1 MTTGEPLPDTIAAI
15 STPPGVGAVALVRLS
30 GPEAL
35 AVARRVAP
43 SLPES
48 PEPRTAHLVRFVD
61 PAKGEALDRGLLT
74 FFPGPAS
81 YTGEDVVELSGH
93 GGWVGP
99 ALLLDACRSAG
110 AREAEAGEF
119 TRRAY
124 LHGKLDLVQAEAVA
138 DLIEGRSRALHG
150 AAMGQ
155 LERGLSRRVAEAREA
170 LVHLEA
176 LLVQHLDFPDEDE
189 APASTEQIAGEAEAL
204 AERLGRLVATAPE
217 GELLREGAVTVLAG
231 RPNTGKSSL
240 FNALV
245 GRERAIVTEVP
256 GTTRDALE
264 AVVSLGGYPFRLV
277 DTAGLRGTEDR
288 VERLGIE
295 VARRYLDAAD
305 LVLLCVEAGTEPGRD
320 ENAFLASVEAP
331 VVLVRTKAD
340 LRSQGNNVAGGARR
354 DDPEGGRAAVDGV
367 EVAGAADGGVAGGEV
382 VAGGVRP
389 ECRAVVR
396 TSVETG
402 EGLDELR
409 TLLPGLVYR
418 RLVEAGRTE
427 MPVVTRARQARGLE
441 RARDEVGRF
450 AEALRSGVPAEVA
463 AAHLRP
469 AETALEEVLGV
480 ITSEE
485 VLDHLFT
492 SFCIG
497 K

>member
-1 MTTGEPLPDTIAAI
+1 VTTGEPLPDTIAAI
-15 STPPGVGAVALVRLS
+15 STPSGVGAVALVRLS

-35 AVARRVAP
+35 AVGRRVAP
-43 SLPES
+43 SLPER
-48 PEPRTAHLVRFVD
+48 PEPRKAHLVRFVH
-61 PAKGEALDRGLLT
+61 PAEAEVLDQGLVT
-74 FFPGPAS
+74 FFPAPDS

-99 ALLLDACRSAG
+99 ALLLDACGAAG
-110 AREAEAGEF
+110 AREAEPGEF

-124 LHGKLDLVQAEAVA
+124 LHGKLDLVQVEAVA

-150 AAMGQ
+150 AALGQ
-155 LERGLSRRVAEAREA
+155 LERGLSGRVAEAREG
-170 LVHLEA
+170 LVRLEA
-176 LLVQHLDFPDEDE
+176 LLVQHIDFPDEDE
-189 APASTEQIAGEAEAL
+189 PPVPVAAIAREAEAL
-204 AERLGRLVATAPE
+204 AEGLDRLVATAPE

-277 DTAGLRGTEDR
+277 DTAGLRGTEDH
-288 VERLGIE
+288 VERLGID
-295 VARRYLDAAD
+295 VARRYLEAAE
-305 LVLLCVEAGTEPGRD
+305 LVLLCVEVGTEPGS
-320 ENAFLASVEAP
+320 EEEAFLASVEAP
-331 VVLVRTKAD
+331 VVVVRTKVDRMQEEPPGEEA
-340 LRSQGNNVAGGARR
+340 AW
-354 DDPEGGRAAVDGV
+354 PEGPGAGPAASASAKGIEVGGR
-367 EVAGAADGGVAGGEV
+367 
-382 VAGGVRP
+382 P
-389 ECRAVVR
+389 VVR

-418 RLVEAGRTE
+418 RLVQAGRAE
-427 MPVVTRARQARGLE
+427 APVVTRARQARGLE
-441 RARDEVGRF
+441 RARDEVARF
-450 AEALRSGVPAEVA
+450 AAALRSGVPAEVA
-463 AAHLRP
+463 ATHLRP

-480 ITSEE
+480 IPSED
-485 VLDHLFT
+485 VLDHLFAT
-492 SFCIG
+492 FCIG

>member
-1 MTTGEPLPDTIAAI
+1 MTTGEPRPETIAAI
-15 STPPGVGAVALVRLS
+15 STPPGVGAVALVRVS
-30 GPEAL
+30 GSEAL
-35 AVARRVAP
+35 AIARRVAP
-43 SLPES
+43 ALPER

-61 PAKGEALDRGLLT
+61 PAAGEALDRGLLT
-74 FFPGPAS
+74 FFPAPDS

-99 ALLLDACRSAG
+99 ALLLDACRAAG
-110 AREAEAGEF
+110 ARQAEPGEF

-124 LHGKLDLVQAEAVA
+124 LHGKLDLVQVEAVA

-150 AAMGQ
+150 AALGQ
-155 LERGLSRRVAEAREA
+155 LERGLSRRVAEARGS

-176 LLVQHLDFPDEDE
+176 LLVQHIDFPDEDE
-189 APASTEQIAGEAEAL
+189 APVPAGQIAEEAEAL
-204 AERLGRLVATAPE
+204 AEALGRLLATAPE
-217 GELLREGAVTVLAG
+217 GELLREGAVAVLAG

-295 VARRYLDAAD
+295 VARRYLAAAD
-305 LVLLCVEAGTEPGRD
+305 LVLLCVEAGTEPG
-320 ENAFLASVEAP
+320 EEEEAFLASVEAP
-331 VVLVRTKAD
+331 VVVVRTKAD
-340 LRSQGNNVAGGARR
+340 LRG
-354 DDPEGGRAAVDGV
+354 
-367 EVAGAADGGVAGGEV
+367 DGGEGMQGESGAPVRSPVATEGEAGERPV
-382 VAGGVRP
+382 V
-389 ECRAVVR
+389 E

-402 EGLDELR
+402 QGLDALR

-418 RLVEAGRTE
+418 RLVEAGRAE
-427 MPVVTRARQARGLE
+427 APVVTRARQARGLE
-441 RARDEVGRF
+441 RARDEVSRF
-450 AEALRSGVPAEVA
+450 AEALRAGVPAEVA
-463 AAHLRP
+463 ATHLRP

-480 ITSEE
+480 ITPDD
-485 VLDHLFT
+485 VLDHLFS